1 LINPFYFF
9 CFASVFSVVKKVSVM
24 PRSPRFFISPDQ
36 VAGPLITVSG
46 EDVRHIG
53 AVLRM
58 KMGDELL
65 LCDGQGTEYSAKIVH
80 VDRTEIKAEIVSK
93 TRRELAYPRVTLGQG
108 LPKSDKMDWIVQK
121 ATELGVATI
130 APLVTERTIVKIRDE
145 EKRIS
150 RWQKIAREAAMQSNR
165 PDIPSV
171 GHIIAFND
179 FLRTG
184 STYAHHH
191 ERQPNDPD
199 PGPGTLLL
207 FPWEE
212 GTAPIKE
219 VLRKNPDTDHII
231 VLIGPEGGFSSVEA
245 AMAREK
251 GFHLV
256 SLGPNILRTETAAIA
271 VLSMILY
278 ETSTNEHIAKPT

>member
-1 LINPFYFF
+1 
-9 CFASVFSVVKKVSVM
+9 M

-36 VAGPLITVSG
+36 VAGPLITISG

-58 KMGDELL
+58 KPGDELL
-65 LCDGQGTEYSAKIVH
+65 LCDGQGTEYSAKIIH
-80 VDRTEIKAEIVSK
+80 VDRTEIKTEIVSK
-93 TRRELAYPRVTLGQG
+93 TRREIAYPRVTLGQG

-121 ATELGVATI
+121 ATELGVASI
-130 APLVTERTIVKIRDE
+130 VPLVTERTIVKIRDE
-145 EKRIS
+145 EKRVS
-150 RWQKIAREAAMQSNR
+150 RWQKICREAAMQSNR

-179 FLRTG
+179 FLLT
-184 STYAHHH
+184 
-191 ERQPNDPD
+191 PD
-199 PGPGTLLL
+199 TGPGTLLL
-207 FPWEE
+207 LPWEE

-219 VLRKNPDTDHII
+219 VLRKNPDIDQII
-231 VLIGPEGGFSSVEA
+231 VLIGPEGGFSATEA
-245 AMAREK
+245 TSAKER

-271 VLSMILY
+271 VLSMISY
-278 ETSTNEHIAKPT
+278 ETH